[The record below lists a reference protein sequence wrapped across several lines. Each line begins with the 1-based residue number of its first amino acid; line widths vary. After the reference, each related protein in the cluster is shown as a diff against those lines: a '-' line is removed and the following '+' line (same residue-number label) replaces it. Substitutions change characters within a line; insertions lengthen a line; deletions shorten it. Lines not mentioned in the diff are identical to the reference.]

1 MIGIL
6 TSVNRAIHGLN
17 WVVGWFI
24 ALLLAVMTA
33 LITWQVF
40 ARYVMGSPLSFSEE
54 IARFSMIWMTMLGA
68 AYAFRYGTLISVDLV
83 TELASKNI
91 ERLFSIAIALISIL
105 FAYVLLTEGWSLAE
119 RVSRQTAPSTRVS
132 MLWLYAAMPVG
143 AALIIVNGI
152 GLLIDQI
159 TQGQPARLEEEVN
172 VE

>member
-6 TSVNRAIHGLN
+6 RSVNRAIHGLN
-17 WVVGWFI
+17 WLVGWFI
-24 ALLLAVMTA
+24 AFLLALMTA
-33 LITWQVF
+33 LIAWQVF

-68 AYAFRYGTLISVDLV
+68 GYAFRYGTLISVDLV
-83 TELASKNI
+83 TELASKSV
-91 ERLFSIAIALISIL
+91 ERVFSIAIAFIAIL

-132 MLWLYAAMPVG
+132 MLWLYAAMPIG
-143 AALIIVNGI
+143 AALICINGI

-159 TQGQPARLEEEVN
+159 VEGRSATLEEEVN

>member
-6 TSVNRAIHGLN
+6 KAVNRAIHGLN

-68 AYAFRYGTLISVDLV
+68 GYAFRYGTLISVDIV
-83 TELASKNI
+83 AELASERV
-91 ERLFSIAIALISIL
+91 ERLVAIGIAIASGV
-105 FAYVLLTEGWSLAE
+105 FAYVLLTEGWSLAN
-119 RVSRQTAPSTRVS
+119 RVSGQTAPSTRVS

-143 AALIIVNGI
+143 AALIIINAV
-152 GLLIDQI
+152 GLLIDQV
-159 TQGQPARLEEEVN
+159 TEGRPAKLEEEVN